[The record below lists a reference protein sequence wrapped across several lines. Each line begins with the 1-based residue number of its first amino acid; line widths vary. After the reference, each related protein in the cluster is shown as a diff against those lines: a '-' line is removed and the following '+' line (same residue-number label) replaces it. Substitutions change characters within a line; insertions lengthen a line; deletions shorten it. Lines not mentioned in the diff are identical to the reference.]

1 MAEGI
6 RICVH
11 FCVHMHKGILKE
23 HPSVVEACGSL
34 VDRGKSWEDRVLLFI
49 SIFFCFM
56 KQQKVLS
63 VQKTKL
69 KNKMWIG
76 IPILMQLICLRS
88 I

>member
-49 SIFFCFM
+49 SIFFLFYEATESIVSL
-56 KQQKVLS
+56 K
-63 VQKTKL
+63 KL
-69 KNKMWIG
+69 N
-76 IPILMQLICLRS
+76 
-88 I
+88 